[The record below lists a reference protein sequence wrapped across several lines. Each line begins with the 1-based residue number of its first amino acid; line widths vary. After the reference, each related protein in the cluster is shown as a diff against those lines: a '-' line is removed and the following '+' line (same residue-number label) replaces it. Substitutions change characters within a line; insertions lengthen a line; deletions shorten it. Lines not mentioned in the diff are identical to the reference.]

1 MNQEG
6 KRKEKQDR
14 LLDAMGQ
21 IDDSFVEAAQ
31 KAGRRKTARPGLLSF
46 GAVRV
51 LAACAALA
59 VCVVLYRFAAIKQ
72 AAPVQEQEAPVQG
85 QEEPV
90 REAVPEGRSARSVGE
105 EAAEPA
111 PASLEENAAEDI
123 DGQAAALTQEKA
135 EGVLGV
141 VLEADG
147 GRVTFRI
154 VNGTLRKGDKVKF
167 FHTGKE
173 YDAEEVGV
181 LGYKQIPCDSI
192 SAGTVGYIISGIKTS
207 VEVKVGDTITHV
219 ERPCEKAIE
228 GFENV
233 KPMVFAGVY
242 PVTPDDYEDLRASIE
257 KLQLN
262 DASLTYEPESSIA
275 LGFGFRCGFL
285 GLLHMEII
293 QERLEREFNMDV
305 ITTVPN
311 VSYKV
316 TTTKGEVLEIHNPS
330 GLAF

>member
-14 LLDAMGQ
+14 LLDAIGQ

-46 GAVRV
+46 GAARV

-59 VCVVLYRFAAIKQ
+59 VCVVLYRFAAIKP
-72 AAPVQEQEAPVQG
+72 AAPVQEQEAPLQG

-154 VNGTLRKGDKVKF
+154 VNGTDQEISY
-167 FHTGKE
+167 GKRYALE
-173 YDAEEVGV
+173 RMEENGWQTVEPSGEVVWEDVLFLLQAGESAE
-181 LGYKQIPCDSI
+181 
-192 SAGTVGYIISGIKTS
+192 
-207 VEVKVGDTITHV
+207 DTI
-219 ERPCEKAIE
+219 ELSQ
-228 GFENV
+228 G
-233 KPMVFAGVY
+233 Y
-242 PVTPDDYEDLRASIE
+242 D
-257 KLQLN
+257 
-262 DASLTYEPESSIA
+262 
-275 LGFGFRCGFL
+275 
-285 GLLHMEII
+285 
-293 QERLEREFNMDV
+293 RLEDGQYRLVKWYFLSGEEIPLYLEFIVD
-305 ITTVPN
+305 
-311 VSYKV
+311 SR
-316 TTTKGEVLEIHNPS
+316 G
-330 GLAF
+330 

>member
-14 LLDAMGQ
+14 LLDAIGQ

-46 GAVRV
+46 GAARV

-59 VCVVLYRFAAIKQ
+59 VCVVLYRFAAIKP

-154 VNGTLRKGDKVKF
+154 VNGTDQEISY
-167 FHTGKE
+167 GKRYALE
-173 YDAEEVGV
+173 RMGENGWQTVEPSGKIAWEDVLFLLQAGESAE
-181 LGYKQIPCDSI
+181 
-192 SAGTVGYIISGIKTS
+192 
-207 VEVKVGDTITHV
+207 DTI
-219 ERPCEKAIE
+219 ELSQ
-228 GFENV
+228 G
-233 KPMVFAGVY
+233 Y
-242 PVTPDDYEDLRASIE
+242 D
-257 KLQLN
+257 
-262 DASLTYEPESSIA
+262 
-275 LGFGFRCGFL
+275 
-285 GLLHMEII
+285 
-293 QERLEREFNMDV
+293 RLEDGQYRLVKWYFLSGEEIPLYLEFIVDSRE
-305 ITTVPN
+305 
-311 VSYKV
+311 
-316 TTTKGEVLEIHNPS
+316 
-330 GLAF
+330 

>member
-14 LLDAMGQ
+14 LLDAIGQ

-46 GAVRV
+46 GAARV

-59 VCVVLYRFAAIKQ
+59 VCVVLYRFAAIKP

-123 DGQAAALTQEKA
+123 DGQAAALTQEK
-135 EGVLGV
+135 EDGVLGV

-154 VNGTLRKGDKVKF
+154 VNGTDQEISY
-167 FHTGKE
+167 GKRYALE
-173 YDAEEVGV
+173 RMEENGWQTVEPSGEVVWEDVLFLLQAGESAE
-181 LGYKQIPCDSI
+181 
-192 SAGTVGYIISGIKTS
+192 
-207 VEVKVGDTITHV
+207 DTI
-219 ERPCEKAIE
+219 ELSQ
-228 GFENV
+228 G
-233 KPMVFAGVY
+233 Y
-242 PVTPDDYEDLRASIE
+242 D
-257 KLQLN
+257 
-262 DASLTYEPESSIA
+262 
-275 LGFGFRCGFL
+275 
-285 GLLHMEII
+285 
-293 QERLEREFNMDV
+293 RLEDGQYRLVKWYFLSGEEIPLYLEFIVD
-305 ITTVPN
+305 
-311 VSYKV
+311 SR
-316 TTTKGEVLEIHNPS
+316 G
-330 GLAF
+330 

>member
-31 KAGRRKTARPGLLSF
+31 KAGRRKTARPGVLSF
-46 GAVRV
+46 GAARV

-59 VCVVLYRFAAIKQ
+59 VCVVLYRFAAIKP
-72 AAPVQEQEAPVQG
+72 AAPVQEQEAPAQE

-105 EAAEPA
+105 EAAAEPA

-154 VNGTLRKGDKVKF
+154 VNGTDQEISY
-167 FHTGKE
+167 GKRYALE
-173 YDAEEVGV
+173 RMEENGWQTVEPSGEVVWEDVLFLLQAGESAE
-181 LGYKQIPCDSI
+181 
-192 SAGTVGYIISGIKTS
+192 
-207 VEVKVGDTITHV
+207 DTI
-219 ERPCEKAIE
+219 ELSQ
-228 GFENV
+228 G
-233 KPMVFAGVY
+233 Y
-242 PVTPDDYEDLRASIE
+242 D
-257 KLQLN
+257 
-262 DASLTYEPESSIA
+262 
-275 LGFGFRCGFL
+275 
-285 GLLHMEII
+285 
-293 QERLEREFNMDV
+293 RLEDGQYRLVKWYFLSGEEIPLYLEFIVD
-305 ITTVPN
+305 
-311 VSYKV
+311 SR
-316 TTTKGEVLEIHNPS
+316 G
-330 GLAF
+330 

>member
-46 GAVRV
+46 GAARV

-59 VCVVLYRFAAIKQ
+59 VCVVLYRFAAIKP
-72 AAPVQEQEAPVQG
+72 AAPVQEQEAPLQG

-105 EAAEPA
+105 EAAAEPA

-141 VLEADG
+141 VREADG
-147 GRVTFRI
+147 GRVTVRI
-154 VNGTLRKGDKVKF
+154 VNGTDQEISY
-167 FHTGKE
+167 GKRYALE
-173 YDAEEVGV
+173 RMEENGWQTVEPSGEVVWEDVLFLLQAGESAE
-181 LGYKQIPCDSI
+181 
-192 SAGTVGYIISGIKTS
+192 
-207 VEVKVGDTITHV
+207 DTI
-219 ERPCEKAIE
+219 ELSQ
-228 GFENV
+228 G
-233 KPMVFAGVY
+233 Y
-242 PVTPDDYEDLRASIE
+242 D
-257 KLQLN
+257 
-262 DASLTYEPESSIA
+262 
-275 LGFGFRCGFL
+275 
-285 GLLHMEII
+285 
-293 QERLEREFNMDV
+293 RLEDGQYRLVKWYFLSGEEIPLYLEFIVD
-305 ITTVPN
+305 
-311 VSYKV
+311 SR
-316 TTTKGEVLEIHNPS
+316 G
-330 GLAF
+330 

>member
-21 IDDSFVEAAQ
+21 INDSFVEAAQ
-31 KAGRRKTARPGLLSF
+31 KAGRRKTARPGVLSF
-46 GAVRV
+46 GAARV

-154 VNGTLRKGDKVKF
+154 VNGTDQEISY
-167 FHTGKE
+167 GKRYALE
-173 YDAEEVGV
+173 RMGENGWQTVEPSGKIAWEDVLFLLQAGESAE
-181 LGYKQIPCDSI
+181 
-192 SAGTVGYIISGIKTS
+192 
-207 VEVKVGDTITHV
+207 DTI
-219 ERPCEKAIE
+219 ELSQ
-228 GFENV
+228 G
-233 KPMVFAGVY
+233 Y
-242 PVTPDDYEDLRASIE
+242 D
-257 KLQLN
+257 
-262 DASLTYEPESSIA
+262 
-275 LGFGFRCGFL
+275 
-285 GLLHMEII
+285 
-293 QERLEREFNMDV
+293 RLEDGQYRLVKWYFLSGEEIPLYLEFIVDSRE
-305 ITTVPN
+305 
-311 VSYKV
+311 
-316 TTTKGEVLEIHNPS
+316 
-330 GLAF
+330 

>member
-46 GAVRV
+46 GAARV

-59 VCVVLYRFAAIKQ
+59 VCVVLYRFAAIKP

-154 VNGTLRKGDKVKF
+154 VNGTDQEISY
-167 FHTGKE
+167 GKRYALE
-173 YDAEEVGV
+173 RMGENGWQTVEPSGKIAWEDVLFLLQAGESAE
-181 LGYKQIPCDSI
+181 
-192 SAGTVGYIISGIKTS
+192 
-207 VEVKVGDTITHV
+207 DTI
-219 ERPCEKAIE
+219 ELSQ
-228 GFENV
+228 G
-233 KPMVFAGVY
+233 Y
-242 PVTPDDYEDLRASIE
+242 D
-257 KLQLN
+257 
-262 DASLTYEPESSIA
+262 
-275 LGFGFRCGFL
+275 
-285 GLLHMEII
+285 
-293 QERLEREFNMDV
+293 RLEDGQYRLVKWYFLSGEEIPLYLEFIVDSRE
-305 ITTVPN
+305 
-311 VSYKV
+311 
-316 TTTKGEVLEIHNPS
+316 
-330 GLAF
+330 

>member
-14 LLDAMGQ
+14 LLDAIGQ

-31 KAGRRKTARPGLLSF
+31 KAGRRKTARPGVLSF
-46 GAVRV
+46 GAARV

-59 VCVVLYRFAAIKQ
+59 VCVVLYRFAAIKP

-154 VNGTLRKGDKVKF
+154 VNGTDQEISY
-167 FHTGKE
+167 GKRYALE
-173 YDAEEVGV
+173 RMGENGWQTVEPSGKIAWEDVLFLLQAGESAE
-181 LGYKQIPCDSI
+181 
-192 SAGTVGYIISGIKTS
+192 
-207 VEVKVGDTITHV
+207 DTI
-219 ERPCEKAIE
+219 ELSQ
-228 GFENV
+228 G
-233 KPMVFAGVY
+233 Y
-242 PVTPDDYEDLRASIE
+242 D
-257 KLQLN
+257 
-262 DASLTYEPESSIA
+262 
-275 LGFGFRCGFL
+275 
-285 GLLHMEII
+285 
-293 QERLEREFNMDV
+293 RLEDGQYRLVKWYFLSGEEIPLYLEFIVDSRE
-305 ITTVPN
+305 
-311 VSYKV
+311 
-316 TTTKGEVLEIHNPS
+316 
-330 GLAF
+330 

>member
-31 KAGRRKTARPGLLSF
+31 KAGRRKTARPGVLSF
-46 GAVRV
+46 GAARV

-59 VCVVLYRFAAIKQ
+59 VCVVLYRFAAIKP

-123 DGQAAALTQEKA
+123 DGQAAALTQEK
-135 EGVLGV
+135 EDGVLGV

-154 VNGTLRKGDKVKF
+154 VNGTDQEISY
-167 FHTGKE
+167 GKRYALE
-173 YDAEEVGV
+173 RMGENGWQTVEPSGKIAWEDVLFLLQAGESAE
-181 LGYKQIPCDSI
+181 
-192 SAGTVGYIISGIKTS
+192 
-207 VEVKVGDTITHV
+207 DTI
-219 ERPCEKAIE
+219 ELSQ
-228 GFENV
+228 G
-233 KPMVFAGVY
+233 Y
-242 PVTPDDYEDLRASIE
+242 D
-257 KLQLN
+257 
-262 DASLTYEPESSIA
+262 
-275 LGFGFRCGFL
+275 
-285 GLLHMEII
+285 
-293 QERLEREFNMDV
+293 RLEDGQYRLVKWYFLSGEEIPLYLEFIVD
-305 ITTVPN
+305 
-311 VSYKV
+311 SR
-316 TTTKGEVLEIHNPS
+316 G
-330 GLAF
+330 

>member
-31 KAGRRKTARPGLLSF
+31 KAGRRKTARPGILSF
-46 GAVRV
+46 GAARV

-59 VCVVLYRFAAIKQ
+59 VCVVLYRFAAIKP

-123 DGQAAALTQEKA
+123 DGKAAALTQEKA

-154 VNGTLRKGDKVKF
+154 VNGTDQEISY
-167 FHTGKE
+167 GKRYALE
-173 YDAEEVGV
+173 RMGENGWQTVEPSGKIAWEDVLFLLQAGESAE
-181 LGYKQIPCDSI
+181 
-192 SAGTVGYIISGIKTS
+192 
-207 VEVKVGDTITHV
+207 DTI
-219 ERPCEKAIE
+219 ELSQ
-228 GFENV
+228 G
-233 KPMVFAGVY
+233 Y
-242 PVTPDDYEDLRASIE
+242 D
-257 KLQLN
+257 
-262 DASLTYEPESSIA
+262 
-275 LGFGFRCGFL
+275 
-285 GLLHMEII
+285 
-293 QERLEREFNMDV
+293 RLEDGQYRLVKWYFLSGEEIPLYLEFIVDSRE
-305 ITTVPN
+305 
-311 VSYKV
+311 
-316 TTTKGEVLEIHNPS
+316 
-330 GLAF
+330 

>member
-14 LLDAMGQ
+14 LLDAIGQ

-46 GAVRV
+46 GAARV

-59 VCVVLYRFAAIKQ
+59 VCVVLYRFAAIKP

-123 DGQAAALTQEKA
+123 DGQAAALTQEK
-135 EGVLGV
+135 EDGVLGV

-154 VNGTLRKGDKVKF
+154 VNGTDQEISY
-167 FHTGKE
+167 GKRYALE
-173 YDAEEVGV
+173 RMEENGWQTVEPSGKIAWEDVLFLLQAGESAE
-181 LGYKQIPCDSI
+181 
-192 SAGTVGYIISGIKTS
+192 
-207 VEVKVGDTITHV
+207 DTI
-219 ERPCEKAIE
+219 ELSQ
-228 GFENV
+228 G
-233 KPMVFAGVY
+233 Y
-242 PVTPDDYEDLRASIE
+242 D
-257 KLQLN
+257 
-262 DASLTYEPESSIA
+262 
-275 LGFGFRCGFL
+275 
-285 GLLHMEII
+285 
-293 QERLEREFNMDV
+293 RLEDGQYRLVKWYFLSGEEIPLYLEFIVD
-305 ITTVPN
+305 
-311 VSYKV
+311 SR
-316 TTTKGEVLEIHNPS
+316 G
-330 GLAF
+330 

>member
-31 KAGRRKTARPGLLSF
+31 KAGRRKTARPGVLSF
-46 GAVRV
+46 GAARV

-59 VCVVLYRFAAIKQ
+59 VCVVLYRFAAIKP

-123 DGQAAALTQEKA
+123 DGQAAALTQEK
-135 EGVLGV
+135 EDGVLGV

-154 VNGTLRKGDKVKF
+154 VNGTDQEISY
-167 FHTGKE
+167 GKRYALE
-173 YDAEEVGV
+173 RMGENGWQTVEPSGKIAWEDVLFLLQAGESAE
-181 LGYKQIPCDSI
+181 
-192 SAGTVGYIISGIKTS
+192 
-207 VEVKVGDTITHV
+207 DTI
-219 ERPCEKAIE
+219 ELSQ
-228 GFENV
+228 G
-233 KPMVFAGVY
+233 Y
-242 PVTPDDYEDLRASIE
+242 D
-257 KLQLN
+257 
-262 DASLTYEPESSIA
+262 
-275 LGFGFRCGFL
+275 
-285 GLLHMEII
+285 
-293 QERLEREFNMDV
+293 RLEDGQYRLVKWYFLSGEEIPLYLEFIVDSRE
-305 ITTVPN
+305 
-311 VSYKV
+311 
-316 TTTKGEVLEIHNPS
+316 
-330 GLAF
+330 

>member
-21 IDDSFVEAAQ
+21 INDSFVEAAQ

-46 GAVRV
+46 GAARV

-59 VCVVLYRFAAIKQ
+59 VCVVLYRFAAIKP

-154 VNGTLRKGDKVKF
+154 VNGTDQEISY
-167 FHTGKE
+167 GKRYALE
-173 YDAEEVGV
+173 RMGENGWQTVEPSGKIAWEDVLFLLQAGESAE
-181 LGYKQIPCDSI
+181 
-192 SAGTVGYIISGIKTS
+192 
-207 VEVKVGDTITHV
+207 DTI
-219 ERPCEKAIE
+219 ELSQ
-228 GFENV
+228 G
-233 KPMVFAGVY
+233 Y
-242 PVTPDDYEDLRASIE
+242 D
-257 KLQLN
+257 
-262 DASLTYEPESSIA
+262 
-275 LGFGFRCGFL
+275 
-285 GLLHMEII
+285 
-293 QERLEREFNMDV
+293 RLEDGQYRLVKWYFLSGEEIPLYLEFIVDNR
-305 ITTVPN
+305 
-311 VSYKV
+311 
-316 TTTKGEVLEIHNPS
+316 G
-330 GLAF
+330 

>member
-14 LLDAMGQ
+14 LLEAIGQ

-46 GAVRV
+46 GAARV

-59 VCVVLYRFAAIKQ
+59 VCVVLYRFAAIKP

-154 VNGTLRKGDKVKF
+154 VNGTDQEISY
-167 FHTGKE
+167 GKRYALE
-173 YDAEEVGV
+173 RMEENGWQTVEPSGKIAWEDVLFLLQAGESAE
-181 LGYKQIPCDSI
+181 
-192 SAGTVGYIISGIKTS
+192 
-207 VEVKVGDTITHV
+207 DTI
-219 ERPCEKAIE
+219 ELSQ
-228 GFENV
+228 G
-233 KPMVFAGVY
+233 Y
-242 PVTPDDYEDLRASIE
+242 D
-257 KLQLN
+257 
-262 DASLTYEPESSIA
+262 
-275 LGFGFRCGFL
+275 
-285 GLLHMEII
+285 
-293 QERLEREFNMDV
+293 RLEDGQYRLVKWYFLSGEEIPLYLEFIVD
-305 ITTVPN
+305 
-311 VSYKV
+311 SRK
-316 TTTKGEVLEIHNPS
+316 
-330 GLAF
+330 

>member
-14 LLDAMGQ
+14 LLDAIGQ

-46 GAVRV
+46 GAARV

-59 VCVVLYRFAAIKQ
+59 VCVVLYRFAAIKP

-154 VNGTLRKGDKVKF
+154 VNGTDQEISY
-167 FHTGKE
+167 GKRYALE
-173 YDAEEVGV
+173 RMGENGWQTVEPSGKIAWEDVLFLLQAGESAE
-181 LGYKQIPCDSI
+181 
-192 SAGTVGYIISGIKTS
+192 
-207 VEVKVGDTITHV
+207 DTI
-219 ERPCEKAIE
+219 ELSQ
-228 GFENV
+228 G
-233 KPMVFAGVY
+233 Y
-242 PVTPDDYEDLRASIE
+242 D
-257 KLQLN
+257 
-262 DASLTYEPESSIA
+262 
-275 LGFGFRCGFL
+275 
-285 GLLHMEII
+285 
-293 QERLEREFNMDV
+293 RLEDGQYRLVKWYFLSGEEIPLYLEFIVD
-305 ITTVPN
+305 
-311 VSYKV
+311 SR
-316 TTTKGEVLEIHNPS
+316 G
-330 GLAF
+330 

>member
-14 LLDAMGQ
+14 LLDAIGQ

-46 GAVRV
+46 GAARV

-59 VCVVLYRFAAIKQ
+59 VCVVLYRFAAIKP
-72 AAPVQEQEAPVQG
+72 AAPVQEQEAPLQG

-123 DGQAAALTQEKA
+123 DGKAAALTQEKA

-154 VNGTLRKGDKVKF
+154 VNGTDQEISY
-167 FHTGKE
+167 GKRYALE
-173 YDAEEVGV
+173 RMGENGWQTVEPSGKIAWEDVLFLLQAGESAE
-181 LGYKQIPCDSI
+181 
-192 SAGTVGYIISGIKTS
+192 
-207 VEVKVGDTITHV
+207 DTI
-219 ERPCEKAIE
+219 ELSQ
-228 GFENV
+228 G
-233 KPMVFAGVY
+233 Y
-242 PVTPDDYEDLRASIE
+242 D
-257 KLQLN
+257 
-262 DASLTYEPESSIA
+262 
-275 LGFGFRCGFL
+275 
-285 GLLHMEII
+285 
-293 QERLEREFNMDV
+293 RLEDGQYRLVKWYFLSGEEIPLYLEFIVD
-305 ITTVPN
+305 
-311 VSYKV
+311 SR
-316 TTTKGEVLEIHNPS
+316 G
-330 GLAF
+330 